1 MRFNRES
8 GRRGIGE
15 NPRIKKPAAMPTAR
29 AKQRGG
35 NEKSRKQGFRLFLNS
50 LVGRE

>member
-15 NPRIKKPAAMPTAR
+15 NPRIKKAAAMPTAR
-29 AKQRGG
+29 R
-35 NEKSRKQGFRLFLNS
+35 SRAAEMKKAGSNASGFS
-50 LVGRE
+50 

>member
-15 NPRIKKPAAMPTAR
+15 NPRIKKPAAMPTAQ
-29 AKQRGG
+29 KLGGG
-35 NEKSRKQGFRLFLNS
+35 NEKAGSKASGFS
-50 LVGRE
+50 